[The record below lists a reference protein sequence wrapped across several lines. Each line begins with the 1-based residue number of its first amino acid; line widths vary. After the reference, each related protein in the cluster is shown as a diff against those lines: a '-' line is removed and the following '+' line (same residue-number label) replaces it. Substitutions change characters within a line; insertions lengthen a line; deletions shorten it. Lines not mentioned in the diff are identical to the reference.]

1 MDFSTRKKQT
11 LETISSPLP
20 DKSPKGNVDEPLIP
34 LLNTINSH
42 PSFFTTS
49 SCSGRISILSTPVG
63 STKVKKKAKGGT
75 WVFISHD
82 FADVGTVQDLIFPTE
97 STRSGKPMFSNELT
111 RSENGGKA
119 ILPTESTRSEDHDNV
134 VVSNLVFRFEPLI
147 IAVECKD
154 VVSAVKLVALAVS
167 CGFRESGV
175 TNVSSKRVIV
185 AIRCSIRL
193 EVPLG
198 SSDKV
203 MVSKEYLGYLV
214 EIANE
219 KMEANRKRSDSFH
232 DALLKSEF
240 FRVAD
245 IGDCESLNLNQEI
258 SSGLEDIPLTKE
270 SKDDSSNGVRE
281 LTFAIKP
288 IMITG
293 EPIEK
298 LYLWGHSACTLET
311 TKSPKSIL
319 VFGGF
324 GGVGRH
330 ARRNDSWLIDSVSG
344 QLQLVDFAN
353 TPSPRLG
360 HTASLVGELMFV
372 IGGRADPGNVLN
384 DVWVLN
390 TTSNEWKQLHCSGI
404 DFPQSHRHAA
414 AVIGSNIYL
423 FGGIQNGGI
432 SSAMYKLDTCNL
444 TWEEISVPGAKPSSR
459 HSHTLVAYG
468 SQLYMF
474 GGYDGGKP
482 LGDLYSFD
490 IQSSTWKKEKM
501 TGSTPYARFSHT
513 MFVYKNYIGVLGG
526 CPIKQHYQELSL
538 FKVGST
544 VWKRIKLESIGE
556 DLFVRCTT
564 SIVGDDLV
572 IVGGGASCYA
582 FGTKFSEPM
591 RINLRLLVS
600 LDQICDEIEDKKTTQ
615 IEKISDG
622 ISDLNIEGTNG
633 KNTSPLHWVLQVD
646 KKHAKPAK
654 DLLKTFGWLD
664 MERKVYTQEDGVH
677 ICFPVTKEFAGFYQN
692 EKASSNA
699 AVDDTNDIKLQE
711 INKVTSSARALDLLV
726 ALHATTHADHVLKVK
741 KASRSPLEAMKE
753 TVASLLKRHNL
764 PEALLEQLPTRWERL
779 GDIVVLPM
787 TSFKDSVW
795 DLLGKELWLSVA
807 ESLGASRLARQGRIS
822 PNGTRDS
829 GLEILIGDN
838 GWVDHRENG
847 VLYSFDA
854 TKCMFSWGNLSE
866 KRRMGQLDC
875 KEEVIVDLFSGIGYF
890 TLPFLV
896 KANARMVYACEWN
909 PHAIEAL
916 RRNLE
921 ANGVAG
927 RCVVLEGDN
936 RATAPKGV
944 ADRVNLGLLPSS
956 EGSWATAVRALRSK
970 GGMLHVHGNVKDS
983 EEESWTEQV
992 SKSIKEI
999 SRSEGYNWDV
1009 SVEHVERV
1017 KWYAP
1022 HIRHLVVDIKCNQLE
1037 SYDQETTP
1045 TPFLKTY

>member
-11 LETISSPLP
+11 LDTISSPLP
-20 DKSPKGNVDEPLIP
+20 DKSPKGNIDEPLIP

-49 SCSGRISILSTPVG
+49 SCSGRISILSTPVSS

-75 WVFISHD
+75 WVFISHEL
-82 FADVGTVQDLIFPTE
+82 ADVGTVQNLIFSTTESTRLENQENPVFSTE
-97 STRSGKPMFSNELT
+97 STRSVDQEKLVSSAESTRSEKPIFSNELT
-111 RSENGGKA
+111 RSE
-119 ILPTESTRSEDHDNV
+119 DHANV
-134 VVSNLVFRFEPLI
+134 VVCNLVFRFEPLI
-147 IAVECKD
+147 IAIECKD

-240 FRVAD
+240 FKGAD
-245 IGDCESLNLNQEI
+245 IGDCESLDLNQEI
-258 SSGLEDIPLTKE
+258 CSGVEDIPLTKE
-270 SKDDSSNGVRE
+270 SKDDTSNGVPE
-281 LTFAIKP
+281 LSLALKP
-288 IMITG
+288 IVITG

-311 TKSPKSIL
+311 TRSPKSIL

-324 GGVGRH
+324 GGIGRH

-344 QLQLVDFAN
+344 QLQLVDFAS

-390 TTSNEWKQLHCSGI
+390 TTNNEWKQLQCSGI

-414 AVIGSNIYL
+414 AVIGSNIYI
-423 FGGIQNGGI
+423 FGGIHNGSI

-444 TWEEISVPGAKPSSR
+444 SWEEVSVPGAKPSSR

-468 SQLYMF
+468 SQLFMF
-474 GGYDGGKP
+474 GGYDGAKP

-490 IQSSTWKKEKM
+490 IQSSTWKNEKM
-501 TGSTPYARFSHT
+501 SGSTPYARFSHT
-513 MFVYKNYIGVLGG
+513 MFVYQNYIGVLGG

-582 FGTKFSEPM
+582 FGTRFSEPM
-591 RINLRLLVS
+591 RINLLPLVS
-600 LDQICDEIEDKKTTQ
+600 LDQTCYKTEDKKTTQ
-615 IEKISDG
+615 IEKISSAV
-622 ISDLNIEGTNG
+622 SDCMNG
-633 KNTSPLHWVLQVD
+633 KNMSPLHWVLQVD

-664 MERKVYTQEDGVH
+664 MERKVYTQQDGVH
-677 ICFPVTKEFAGFYQN
+677 ICFPVTKEFARLYQN
-692 EKASSNA
+692 KKLSPNET
-699 AVDDTNDIKLQE
+699 VDNSNDIDLRE

-726 ALHATTHADHVLKVK
+726 VLHASTHADHVLKVK
-741 KASRSPLEAMKE
+741 KASRSPLDVMKE
-753 TVASLLKRHNL
+753 TVASLLNRHNL
-764 PEALLEQLPTRWERL
+764 PESLLEQLPTRWERL

-787 TSFKDSVW
+787 TAFKDSVW
-795 DLLGKELWLSVA
+795 DSLGKELWLSVA
-807 ESLGASRLARQGRIS
+807 ESLGASRLARQGRIHQMEQEIVGWRYLLGTTGGLIIGKMGFFIHLMQLS
-822 PNGTRDS
+822 ACSRGVIFLRSVGWDNLIAKRKLLLTCFLVSDTSRCLSLSRLMRKWCMLVNGIPMQSRLS
-829 GLEILIGDN
+829 GEILKQMVWLVVVLSLKEII
-838 GWVDHRENG
+838 VLQHLKELLIELILACCHR
-847 VLYSFDA
+847 VRVA
-854 TKCMFSWGNLSE
+854 
-866 KRRMGQLDC
+866 GQL
-875 KEEVIVDLFSGIGYF
+875 
-890 TLPFLV
+890 P
-896 KANARMVYACEWN
+896 
-909 PHAIEAL
+909 
-916 RRNLE
+916 
-921 ANGVAG
+921 
-927 RCVVLEGDN
+927 
-936 RATAPKGV
+936 
-944 ADRVNLGLLPSS
+944 
-956 EGSWATAVRALRSK
+956 
-970 GGMLHVHGNVKDS
+970 
-983 EEESWTEQV
+983 
-992 SKSIKEI
+992 
-999 SRSEGYNWDV
+999 
-1009 SVEHVERV
+1009 
-1017 KWYAP
+1017 
-1022 HIRHLVVDIKCNQLE
+1022 
-1037 SYDQETTP
+1037 
-1045 TPFLKTY
+1045 